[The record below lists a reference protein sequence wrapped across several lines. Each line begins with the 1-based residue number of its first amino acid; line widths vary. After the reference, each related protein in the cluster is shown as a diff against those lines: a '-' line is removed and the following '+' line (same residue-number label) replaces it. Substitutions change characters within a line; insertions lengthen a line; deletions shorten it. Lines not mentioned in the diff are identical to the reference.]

1 MAAGRENP
9 FKSDRIHSSAI
20 DRVGSLKD
28 DISRH
33 RVHRKLEAS
42 AEKARQVRL
51 RQDPSISHA
60 RVPDARIAGAT
71 RDRVPA
77 TGPNLNLVTTLLW
90 TILGRGK
97 RNCQKRCQNKHR
109 KECPKEYPRDFPK
122 KAACSA
128 NRSSHKWA

>member
-1 MAAGRENP
+1 MDLQE
-9 FKSDRIHSSAI
+9 
-20 DRVGSLKD
+20 
-28 DISRH
+28 
-33 RVHRKLEAS
+33 VHRQLEAS

-51 RQDPSISHA
+51 RQDPSIANA

-77 TGPNLNLVTTLLW
+77 TGPNLKFVTTLLR
-90 TILGRGK
+90 TILRRK
-97 RNCQKRCQNKHR
+97 RSCQKRCQYKHR